1 MNHVAAGGRK
11 PLNCVY
17 VGDRSKFVYLNT
29 LLAEWLM
36 KKRTVRLGVV
46 VVIQET
52 GHGCDQEWW
61 VADRWEERD
70 ARDR

>member
-1 MNHVAAGGRK
+1 M
-11 PLNCVY
+11 
-17 VGDRSKFVYLNT
+17 YLST

-61 VADRWEERD
+61 VADRQEERD
-70 ARDR
+70 TRDR